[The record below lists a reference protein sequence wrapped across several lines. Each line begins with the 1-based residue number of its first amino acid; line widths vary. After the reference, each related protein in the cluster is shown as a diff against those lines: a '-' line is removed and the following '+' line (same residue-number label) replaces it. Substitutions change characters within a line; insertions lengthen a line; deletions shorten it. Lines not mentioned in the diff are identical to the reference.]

1 MVFELISSN
10 GKKMHCLSLLG
21 SYGERNQ
28 AKGPSRLSRWE
39 LCFPAWWFTLNTS
52 KRTQEWLGVKQGGI
66 LHGQRICGLH
76 KAPALVLQI
85 TVFFLCWCWS
95 LFRINMIMPQ
105 HRRAASL
112 EIFMLIETQF
122 WTTATLPVLLIECK
136 LHRLIHSLYL
146 PIMNDSINVPST
158 KHQNAHTEIYTN

>member
-95 LFRINMIMPQ
+95 LFRIITFEITYIWSRFGKACLGKMLLIRKIGVT
-105 HRRAASL
+105 HILVSVSWHKLIIYSFDGDHKTVL
-112 EIFMLIETQF
+112 EI
-122 WTTATLPVLLIECK
+122 K
-136 LHRLIHSLYL
+136 
-146 PIMNDSINVPST
+146 
-158 KHQNAHTEIYTN
+158 